1 MSFGR
6 ELVADCL
13 HLVWPARCAG
23 CNELLAS
30 DKAIFCGLCAQG
42 INPIGR
48 ACGACARPQ
57 LGLGPRL
64 DCAGCARSQFAFS
77 RAVAGY
83 EYGASLAA
91 AIVRMKHGDR
101 PDIARRLARLLME
114 PLRQIVW
121 AGPVVGGG
129 PPARELA
136 VDTLVPVPL
145 HPRKL
150 RRRGFNQALEL
161 ARGVLRE
168 LPDLAARGL
177 RLERNLLRRVRDTRE
192 LGHMGPRERRAE
204 VEGAFAVEGAA
215 RAERRRFLIVDDVMT
230 TGATLS
236 ACAKALLQAG
246 AADVRVLTL
255 ARAG

>member
-6 ELVADCL
+6 ELVGDCL
-13 HLVWPARCAG
+13 QLLWPAHCAG

-57 LGLGPRL
+57 LGLGLRL
-64 DCAGCARSQFAFS
+64 HCGGCVRSQFAFS

-83 EYGASLAA
+83 EYGASLAS
-91 AIVRMKHGDR
+91 AIIRMKHGDR
-101 PDIARRLARLLME
+101 PDIARRLARLLAE
-114 PLRQIVW
+114 PLRQVAW
-121 AGPVVGGG
+121 AHPRAGG
-129 PPARELA
+129 PSPRELA
-136 VDTLVPVPL
+136 VDTIVPVPL

-168 LPDLAARGL
+168 LPDLETRGL
-177 RLERNLLRRVRDTRE
+177 SLERNLLRRVRDTRE

-204 VEGAFAVEGAA
+204 VDGAFAVEGAG
-215 RAERRRFLIVDDVMT
+215 RVERRRFLIVDDVMT

-236 ACAKALLQAG
+236 ACARALLQAG

-255 ARAG
+255 ARAA